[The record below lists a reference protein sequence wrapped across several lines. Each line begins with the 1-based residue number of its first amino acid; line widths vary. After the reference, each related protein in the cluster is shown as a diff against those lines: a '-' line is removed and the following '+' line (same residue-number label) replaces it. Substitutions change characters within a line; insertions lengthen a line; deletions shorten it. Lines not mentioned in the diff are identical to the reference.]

1 MAKMTVR
8 KMEDEVVLPMGQ
20 KKPVLHRYWLQ
31 VDRQTKG
38 SYQTPQE
45 AETAAKTIKSS
56 HPLLLVGIYDAEKSQ
71 VMTIV

>member
-8 KMEDEVVLPMGQ
+8 NSEDEVLLPMGQ
-20 KKPVLHRYWLQ
+20 RKPVLHRYWLQ

-38 SYQTPQE
+38 SYQTLQE

-56 HPLLLVGIYDAEKSQ
+56 HPLLLVGIYDAEKIQ
-71 VMTIV
+71 VTIV

>member
-8 KMEDEVVLPMGQ
+8 KNEDEVLLPMGQ

-38 SYQTPQE
+38 SYETFQD
-45 AETAAKTIKSS
+45 AETAARTIKSS

-71 VMTIV
+71 VTIV

>member
-8 KMEDEVVLPMGQ
+8 KMEDEVLPMGQ

>member
-8 KMEDEVVLPMGQ
+8 KMEDEVLLPMGQ
-20 KKPVLHRYWLQ
+20 QKPVLHRYWLQ

-38 SYQTPQE
+38 SYQSLQ
-45 AETAAKTIKSS
+45 TAAKTIKSS